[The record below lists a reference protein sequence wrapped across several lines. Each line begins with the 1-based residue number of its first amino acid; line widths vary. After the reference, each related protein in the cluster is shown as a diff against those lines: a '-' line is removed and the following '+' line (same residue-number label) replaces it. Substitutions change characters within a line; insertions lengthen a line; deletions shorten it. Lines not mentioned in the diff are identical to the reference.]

1 MTYTVFFIITLI
13 AVSGLIAYLGDL
25 LGRRMGKHRLTLFGL
40 RPRHTAIV
48 VTTITGM
55 LIAGLTF
62 ATLITVSSSLRYVL
76 MHGERLAK
84 DNEVYQAKNKELHDS
99 NVLLTSV
106 SGRLSREVRE
116 KSKQVTAARKEAED
130 AVRARNEVRLHVKRL
145 QLEIKS
151 SQSELIKLSRAGKL
165 TEERLKVISASL
177 KDRKKE
183 LASVRVDLA
192 RKDGE
197 LIEKL
202 NDLVEKDSELT
213 AKRSELQDKEISIA
227 RAVGTIKKHEALIQ
241 EQQLRLRHAVRLTDL
256 LLTGD
261 VVIQQGQELGRKVI
275 DSSLPPSELRA
286 EFVAMLNEA
295 NARARQ
301 VDAGPSDGKSRS
313 VQLVYSDKATGA
325 FSDDEKAGIDEAV
338 DAIIEQG
345 QDSQVKSV
353 LAQLIVVNNTLK
365 GEKALVRLRF
375 FWNTLKFQRGENIAS
390 RTIDGS
396 MSEGRILLS
405 VMDFLSENVR
415 AAAQNAGVVPVA
427 NPDPEDVGEPISGKQ
442 FDEVMELVESIR
454 KLGKKVEVRAMAR
467 KDIYAAGPLNLD
479 SIGFAINTMTS
490 ASR

>member
-1 MTYTVFFIITLI
+1 MTYTALFIVTLV

-40 RPRHTAIV
+40 RPRHTAVV

-62 ATLITVSSSLRYVL
+62 ATLIATSSSIRAVL

-84 DNEVYQAKNKELHDS
+84 DNEIYQAKNKELHNS
-99 NVLLTSV
+99 NVMLTAMS
-106 SGRLSREVRE
+106 SRLSREVRE
-116 KSKQVTAARKEAED
+116 KSKQVAAARKDAEN
-130 AVRARNEVRLHVKRL
+130 ALRARNEVRLHVKRL
-145 QLEIKS
+145 QSEIKE
-151 SQSELIKLSRAGKL
+151 SQRELVKLSRAGKL

-177 KDRKKE
+177 RDRKKE
-183 LASVRVDLA
+183 LASVRADLA
-192 RKDGE
+192 KKDTE

-202 NDLVEKDSELT
+202 NDLVEKDSELA
-213 AKRSELQDKEISIA
+213 AKESELQDKEVSIA
-227 RAVGTIKKHEALIQ
+227 RAEGTIKKHEALIQ
-241 EQQLRLRHAVRLTDL
+241 EQQLYLRRAVRLTDL

-261 VVIQQGQELGRKVI
+261 VVIQQGQELDRRVI
-275 DSSLPPSELRA
+275 DSSLSPSEMRA
-286 EFVAMLNEA
+286 EFVSMLDEA
-295 NARARQ
+295 NDKARKA
-301 VDAGPSDGKSRS
+301 DAGSNDGKSRS
-313 VQLVYSDKATGA
+313 VQLVYSDKTTGA

-345 QDSQVKSV
+345 KDSQVKSV

-365 GEKALVRLRF
+365 GEKALVKLRF
-375 FWNTLKFQRGENIAS
+375 YWNTLKFQRGQNIAS

-415 AAAQNAGVVPVA
+415 ASAEKAGVVPVA
-427 NPDPEDVGEPISGKQ
+427 NPDPEEVGEPISSKQ
-442 FDEVMELVESIR
+442 FDEVMELVENIS
-454 KLGKKVEVRAMAR
+454 KLGRKVEVRAIAR
-467 KDIYAAGPLNLD
+467 KDIYAAGHLNLD
-479 SIGFAINTMTS
+479 SIGFTINTMIS